1 MAIKERMVEGMPKV
15 VLTSAQK
22 EAETVESIIR
32 GYAGFKRIEI
42 PELAK
47 RAGIPVGT
55 IYHRIHNPDTF
66 KLGELKRLIHVLG
79 VSDEDKLRILQKGG
93 GQA

>member
-47 RAGIPVGT
+47 KQGFR
-55 IYHRIHNPDTF
+55 
-66 KLGELKRLIHVLG
+66 
-79 VSDEDKLRILQKGG
+79 
-93 GQA
+93 